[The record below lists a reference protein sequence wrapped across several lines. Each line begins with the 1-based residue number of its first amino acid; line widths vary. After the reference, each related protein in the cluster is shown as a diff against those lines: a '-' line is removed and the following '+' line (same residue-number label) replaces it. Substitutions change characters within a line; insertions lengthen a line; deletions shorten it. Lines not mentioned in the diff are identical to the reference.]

1 MPAGDTQ
8 EASGS
13 AGASLRVDKWL
24 WYARVTKSRSLAQK
38 LATSGHIRVN
48 KDKISSSSK
57 SVRVGDVLTIGL
69 ERKVLV
75 LKVAALGKRR
85 GPYEE
90 ARKLYEDLS
99 PPPPPKQASPP
110 PRPGQ
115 REAGAGRPTKRDRRK
130 LDAFR
135 SDN

>member
-1 MPAGDTQ
+1 MTG
-8 EASGS
+8 G
-13 AGASLRVDKWL
+13 SLRIDKWL

-38 LATSGHIRVN
+38 LATSGHVRIN
-48 KDKISSSSK
+48 KDKISSASK
-57 SVRVGDVLTIGL
+57 SVKVGDVLTIAL

-75 LKVAALGKRR
+75 LKIAALGTRR

-99 PPPPPKQASPP
+99 PPLLPRKQPPPAPA
-110 PRPGQ
+110 Q

-130 LDAFR
+130 MDAFR
-135 SDN
+135 GEN

>member
-1 MPAGDTQ
+1 MSAPDPQAAG
-8 EASGS
+8 G
-13 AGASLRVDKWL
+13 SLRIDKWL

-38 LATSGHIRVN
+38 LATSGHVRIN
-48 KDKISSSSK
+48 KDKISSASK
-57 SVRVGDVLTIGL
+57 TVKPGDVLTIAL
-69 ERKVLV
+69 ERRVLV
-75 LKVAALGKRR
+75 LKILALGTRR

-99 PPPPPKQASPP
+99 PPPPPKQAAAPP
-110 PRPGQ
+110 PPGQ

-135 SDN
+135 SES